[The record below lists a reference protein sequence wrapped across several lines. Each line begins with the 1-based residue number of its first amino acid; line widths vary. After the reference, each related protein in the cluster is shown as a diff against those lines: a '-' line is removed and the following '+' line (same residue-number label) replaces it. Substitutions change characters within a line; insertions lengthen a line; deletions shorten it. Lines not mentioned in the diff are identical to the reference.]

1 MKKRN
6 LILFLCESAWSGGS
20 WQGRINFDVKS
31 RTENRY
37 VLLDI
42 LKYCNGHDITTIF
55 FNKEDPTN
63 FSKFFDTAIK
73 FDHIFT
79 TAEECVQKY
88 KNELGHKSVY
98 NLMFAAQPKLFN
110 PIEIGERSEDIVFA
124 GSWYTRF
131 TQRSKEMKEILDNI
145 IDSGFKLKIYDRFN
159 EIGEENPSHRFPDKY
174 REFINSP
181 VPHVQISMV
190 YKESRYALNINTVTK
205 SNTMFARRVF
215 ELMLCNTLVLSN
227 YSKGI
232 DNLFG
237 DNVVFIG
244 NDKIDLSNSEEKR
257 INNLYNVLKNHTY
270 YNRFKQIL
278 DSINYEYLPVDN
290 TITIYYFVNSQSEID
305 SVLEHYKCIKYDYKK
320 LALILSDQIH
330 NHHVKNIHKK
340 YANDEINI
348 YSLNYLLNQ
357 HESISNYLTKLT
369 LNHEG
374 QLQNTSELISNDT
387 PYFIFANRHL
397 NNDFIEKAILHYSY
411 IDSEVGIAMGDEFKF
426 ENMNDIKNVLLSNE
440 NFIKAF
446 NNTFNDNSNEFSVYT
461 IQI

>member
-1 MKKRN
+1 M
-6 LILFLCESAWSGGS
+6 I
-20 WQGRINFDVKS
+20 
-31 RTENRY
+31 
-37 VLLDI
+37 
-42 LKYCNGHDITTIF
+42 
-55 FNKEDPTN
+55 
-63 FSKFFDTAIK
+63 
-73 FDHIFT
+73 HIFT

-320 LALILSDQIH
+320 LALILSIQIH

-387 PYFIFANRHL
+387 PYFIFANCHL